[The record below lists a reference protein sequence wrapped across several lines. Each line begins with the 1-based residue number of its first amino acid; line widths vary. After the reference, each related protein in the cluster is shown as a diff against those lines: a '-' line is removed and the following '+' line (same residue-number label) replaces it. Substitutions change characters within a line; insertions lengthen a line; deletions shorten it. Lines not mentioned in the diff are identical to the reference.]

1 MDSYLQYKY
10 EHRYDDYFFDG
21 HASYDGK
28 TIVGIYVMGKNLKDA
43 LKNFESESGIKIL
56 GMGEV
61 TDNIKNTWRVNYPKM
76 VIPDSFAFPHTGDSV
91 NDCRIC
97 EKNDLF
103 AMQHFIYGKSFK
115 DILEIE
121 KEYADALA
129 KDELKAKQEEEDR
142 QRELTRQRKIR
153 MEREEREERE
163 RAYREQQER
172 ERRNQCYTP
181 SDDKMTV
188 TGYKREWCGGD
199 EGWVKTKYTYTVD
212 RNKYGL

>member
-1 MDSYLQYKY
+1 MDFYLQYKY

-28 TIVGIYVMGKNLKDA
+28 TIVGIYVMGENLKDA

-61 TDNIKNTWRVNYPKM
+61 TEDIKNTWVVNYPKM
-76 VIPDSFAFPHTGDSV
+76 VIPDSFAFPRTGDDV
-91 NDCRIC
+91 NDCRMRD
-97 EKNDLF
+97 KNELF
-103 AMQHFIYGKSFK
+103 AIRHFIYGKSFK

-129 KDELKAKQEEEDR
+129 EDELKAKQEEDR
-142 QRELTRQRKIR
+142 QRELARQRKIQ
-153 MEREEREERE
+153 MELEEREERE

-181 SDDKMTV
+181 SDDKITV
-188 TGYKREWCGGD
+188 TGYKREWRGGD
-199 EGWVKTKYTYTVD
+199 EGWVETKYTYEVD
-212 RNKYGL
+212 RNEYGW